1 MRLTILSLA
10 AVASVALAGCVS
22 LFPKTEPAQ
31 LYRFGGTAAAQP
43 GPGATAGQTVIALA
57 PIDFADAAS
66 GDRLMTSTGPEV
78 AYIAG
83 ARWAAPA
90 KTMFTEALE
99 QAFERDA
106 RVVSLAGRRSMGGVD
121 LMLDVDVNA
130 FEARYE
136 NGREA
141 APVAVISMDVRVIRL
156 KERTVVSHRIIEVRQ
171 PASENRMGSIVTAM
185 DAATTQALS
194 QLVEWTDA
202 NAR

>member
-1 MRLTILSLA
+1 MRLTALA
-10 AVASVALAGCVS
+10 LTAVASLALAGCVS

-31 LYRFGGTAAAQP
+31 LYRFGGSAATQPGSGAMTGQVGVSLAALDFTAAA
-43 GPGATAGQTVIALA
+43 A
-57 PIDFADAAS
+57 
-66 GDRLMTSTGPEV
+66 GDRIMTVTGPEV
-78 AYIAG
+78 AYIAA

-90 KTMFTEALE
+90 ETLFAEALE

-106 RVVSLAGRRSMGGVD
+106 RTVAITGRRGAGGAQLV
-121 LMLDVDVNA
+121 LDVDVNA

-141 APVAVISMDVRVIRL
+141 APTAVVTLDAKLMRTR
-156 KERTVVSHRIIEVRQ
+156 ERTVVAHRVIEVRQ
-171 PASENRMGSIVTAM
+171 PAGENRVSAIVQAM
-185 DAATTQALS
+185 DSATTSALG

>member
-1 MRLTILSLA
+1 MRLTSLSLIA
-10 AVASVALAGCVS
+10 AASVALAGCVS
-22 LFPKTEPAQ
+22 LFPKSEPAQ

-43 GPGATAGQTVIALA
+43 GLGAMSGQVGVTVA
-57 PIDFADAAS
+57 PVDFVAAAS
-66 GDRLMTSTGPEV
+66 GDRIMTTTGPEV
-78 AYIAG
+78 AYIAA

-90 KTMFTEALE
+90 RTLFTESME

-106 RVVSLAGRRSMGGVD
+106 RVVSLQGRRGAGGVQ
-121 LMLDVDVNA
+121 LLLDVDVNS

-141 APVAVISMDVRVIRL
+141 APTAVIALDAKLIRIGDRSVVAHRV
-156 KERTVVSHRIIEVRQ
+156 IEVRQ
-171 PASENRMGSIVTAM
+171 PASDNRMGAIVQAL
-185 DAATTQALS
+185 DAANTQALG